1 MMSAALGVLLTAHV
15 SQDPM
20 FSLTLR
26 ADGVL
31 GARAW
36 RLRREIEVNLIE
48 IGCCPLEPSNRAE
61 PPRRGDE
68 AMRQMRFV
76 SPIVRMRIAASNQL
90 ITGEESRR
98 SGDAGGSCVQFVT

>member
-76 SPIVRMRIAASNQL
+76 SPIVRMRIVATVDHRRRIASVRRCRRQL
-90 ITGEESRR
+90 C
-98 SGDAGGSCVQFVT
+98 AVCNL